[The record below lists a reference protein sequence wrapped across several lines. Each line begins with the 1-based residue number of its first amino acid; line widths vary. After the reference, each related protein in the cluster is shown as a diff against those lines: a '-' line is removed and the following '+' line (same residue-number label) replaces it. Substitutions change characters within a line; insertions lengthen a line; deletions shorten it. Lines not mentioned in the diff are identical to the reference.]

1 MGTACEQTAE
11 HHSGDSCEKDFF
23 HFDQKDI
30 S

>member
-23 HFDQKDI
+23 YFDQKRY
-30 S
+30 